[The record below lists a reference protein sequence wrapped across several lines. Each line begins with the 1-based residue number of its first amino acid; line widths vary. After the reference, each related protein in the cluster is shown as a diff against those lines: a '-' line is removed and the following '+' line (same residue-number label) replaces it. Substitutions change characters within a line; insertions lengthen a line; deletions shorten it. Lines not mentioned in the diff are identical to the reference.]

1 MHLPE
6 KFVPKTEF
14 PAGAGNG
21 LDDVFA
27 RMQSKSHGGGGGRGG
42 RRSEVGDEEET
53 GMLRDGREGSA
64 QVGTRWG
71 SSWGK

>member
-6 KFVPKTEF
+6 KFVPKPEF

-27 RMQSKSHGGGGGRGG
+27 RMQSRSHGGGGG

-53 GMLRDGREGSA
+53 GMLRDRREGSA
-64 QVGTRWG
+64 QFGTRWG